1 MPGRS
6 ALSLAGGRRVASRS
20 PGRSGARIHR
30 VAQEPTYWARRT
42 NLVAETI
49 DDETMVVDWEAGV
62 FYRFVGTS
70 AVFWSRLWDGVT
82 IPALVSELA
91 ATYGADAADGAGPFL
106 AELVAEGLVVT
117 DPPHRDAPGDGG
129 SVPWPGAFTPL
140 AFHKH
145 ADMADLLLVDPI
157 HDVDVEEGWP
167 ERREP

>member
-1 MPGRS
+1 
-6 ALSLAGGRRVASRS
+6 
-20 PGRSGARIHR
+20 

-70 AVFWSRLWDGVT
+70 AALWNRLWAGVT
-82 IPALVSELA
+82 VPALASELT
-91 ATYGADAADGAGPFL
+91 ATYGAEAGAETAPFV

-117 DPPHRDAPGDGG
+117 DAPAHDGDADSGG
-129 SVPWPGAFTPL
+129 MPWPDTFTPL
-140 AFHKH
+140 SFHKH
-145 ADMADLLLVDPI
+145 SDMADLLLVDPI
-157 HDVDVEEGWP
+157 HDVDVEDGWP